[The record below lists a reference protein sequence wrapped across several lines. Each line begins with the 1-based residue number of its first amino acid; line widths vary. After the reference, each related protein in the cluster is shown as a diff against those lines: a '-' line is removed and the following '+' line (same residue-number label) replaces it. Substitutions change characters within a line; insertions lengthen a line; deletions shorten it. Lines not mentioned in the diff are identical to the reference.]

1 MFFEFDKIFGA
12 ELAAALSLGLFNFCR
27 LMYPVLTFFSYSFIL
42 VRPWQFYQKE
52 NVLDRLTR
60 RLLIDKRLFDL
71 FISKYQI
78 QKVKNKR
85 TLKDLKILESILK
98 RKSDFYLKTEQMV
111 KFKNIIELK
120 YYFTRISTRD
130 VFRRPSPT
138 NSSKNL
144 KTSKISSIKLLFLYF
159 FSCLYF

>member
-1 MFFEFDKIFGA
+1 MIFEFDKIFGA
-12 ELAAALSLGLFNFCR
+12 ELAGALSLGLFNFCW
-27 LMYPVLTFFSYSFIL
+27 LLCPVLTFSSYSFVL

-60 RLLIDKRLFDL
+60 RLLIDKRLFVL

-111 KFKNIIELK
+111 KF
-120 YYFTRISTRD
+120 
-130 VFRRPSPT
+130 
-138 NSSKNL
+138 
-144 KTSKISSIKLLFLYF
+144 IK
-159 FSCLYF
+159 